1 MDMSLSGTAVA
12 VEVKPPVGSP
22 LLVGKIRG
30 NVVRHFDEG
39 VAIEFLT
46 LQTAS
51 SLAQNLS

>member
-1 MDMSLSGTAVA
+1 
-12 VEVKPPVGSP
+12 VKPPVGSP
-22 LLVGKIRG
+22 LLIGKIRG